1 MQVTREVK
9 HALRSLLK
17 RRAFSI
23 ITVLVLALGI
33 GANTAI
39 FSVVNSVLL
48 RPLPFQDPARLVQ
61 IWHVPPAKSFPGMDK
76 FTVSPANF
84 LDWQAQNDTLD
95 MAIYGFQSFTLTGTG
110 HPEPV
115 YGYRVSSRFFPVL
128 GVQPLM
134 GRTFSAEDDS
144 EGSARTVVISEG
156 FWRSNLGG
164 NSNVIGESIR
174 FSDQPYTVIGVMP
187 GTFAFPA
194 GTPATQVWTGLHW
207 SAKDR
212 AVRGNHNYLAI
223 GRLKPGA
230 TLEKARAELSA
241 VSKRMEE
248 QYPADDAGW
257 GAKITPLREEL
268 VGDVRPALLVL
279 LGAVGFVLL
288 IACANV
294 ANLVLATTLAR
305 RKELAIRTAL
315 GAGRWNLIRQVLL
328 ETTLLAIA
336 GGSLGLFFAHFGI
349 QLIVNFLSDQL
360 PRVREISMDGGVLLF
375 TLLLS
380 VITGLL
386 AGLLPAWRFTKG
398 DVNEAL
404 KQGLGR
410 TDSDASGGR
419 IRNVLVTAEVA
430 LSLMLLVGAGLMIRT
445 LFHLQKMDTGIDPHN
460 VLTST
465 LPIPKSKYATD
476 SQQRTFYDQML
487 AKVRAIPGVE
497 SAGMID
503 DLPFQGGSTQ
513 PIGIEGRPALQM
525 SDQPEVAVRKITP
538 GYLQTMKVPLL
549 RGRDIQDSDT
559 VDHEPVI
566 LISDA
571 LAKKFFPDENPI
583 GRHLTLALEDT
594 GRDLKPTP
602 RTIVGIV
609 GNVKVDGIDNDMPET
624 AVYDPFYQMPS
635 WNMTLAVR
643 TSGDP
648 NAITNAVRNAVQSI
662 DSDISLRDIATM
674 QEVAATSIA
683 QRRFTMMLLVTFAAL
698 AVVLAAV
705 GIYSVLSYAVRRR
718 VREIGIRMALG
729 AQIRD
734 VIRLIVVDGM
744 IPTAIGVVIGA
755 AGALALGR
763 VLASI
768 IYGVSSRDAVT
779 FVSVSALLLAI
790 ALGATAFPAY
800 RATQVQPVKILREE

>member
-1 MQVTREVK
+1 MQIARELK
-9 HALRSLLK
+9 HAARSLLK

-23 ITVLVLALGI
+23 IIILVLALGI

-48 RPLPFQDPARLVQ
+48 RPLPFHNPSRLVQ
-61 IWHVPPAKSFPGMDK
+61 IWHVPPAKSFPGIDT
-76 FTVSPANF
+76 FSISPANF

-95 MAIYGFQSFTLTGTG
+95 MAIYHFQGSTLTGTG
-110 HPEPV
+110 HPTPV
-115 YGYRVSSRFFPVL
+115 YGYMVSSSFFPIL

-134 GRTFSAEDDS
+134 GRTFSAEDDN

-156 FWRSNLGG
+156 LWRSNFGG
-164 NSNVIGESIR
+164 NPNILGQTIH
-174 FSDQPYTVIGVMP
+174 FADQPYTVIGVMP

-194 GTPATQVWTGLHW
+194 GDPATQYWTGLHW
-207 SAKDR
+207 DAKER

-230 TLEKARAELSA
+230 TLQKAQSELSA
-241 VSKRMEE
+241 ISARLEKE
-248 QYPADDAGW
+248 YPADDAGW
-257 GAKITPLREEL
+257 GAKIISLREQL
-268 VGDVRPALLVL
+268 VGDARPALLVL

-336 GGSLGLFFAHFGI
+336 GGALALFFARFGI

-360 PRVREISMDGGVLLF
+360 PRVREIRMDSEVLLF

-380 VITGLL
+380 LLTGLL
-386 AGLLPAWRFTKG
+386 AGFLPAWRFTKA

-410 TDSDASGGR
+410 TDSDASGGLTR
-419 IRNVLVTAEVA
+419 KVLVAAEVA
-430 LSLMLLVGAGLMIRT
+430 LSLILLVGAGLMIRT
-445 LFHLQKMDTGIDPHN
+445 LFHLQQMDTGIDARN

-465 LPIPKSKYATD
+465 LAIPKSKYATD
-476 SQQRTFYDQML
+476 AQQRTFYDQVL
-487 AKVRAIPGVE
+487 TKIRALPGVE
-497 SAGMID
+497 SASMID

-538 GYLQTMKVPLL
+538 GYLQTMKIPLL

-559 VDHEPVI
+559 AGHEPVI
-566 LISDA
+566 LISDS
-571 LAKKFFPDENPI
+571 LAKKFFPNENPI

-594 GRDLKPTP
+594 GRYLTPTP
-602 RTIVGIV
+602 RAIVGIV
-609 GNVKVDGIDNDMPET
+609 GDVKVDGIDSNLPET

-648 NAITNAVRNAVQSI
+648 NAITNSIRNVVQSV

-674 QEVAATSIA
+674 EDVAASSIA
-683 QRRFTMMLLVTFAAL
+683 QRRFTMMLLVTFAGLAL
-698 AVVLAAV
+698 VLAAV
-705 GIYSVLSYAVRRR
+705 GIYSVLSYSVRRR

-734 VIRLIVVDGM
+734 VIRLIIVDGM
-744 IPTAIGVVIGA
+744 IPTLIGVVIGT
-755 AGALALGR
+755 AGALALGK

-768 IYGVSSRDAVT
+768 IYGVSSRDAAT
-779 FVSVSALLLAI
+779 FVSVSALLILI
-790 ALGATAFPAY
+790 ALAAIAFPAY
-800 RATQVQPVKILREE
+800 RATQVQPVRILREE

>member
-1 MQVTREVK
+1 MQVVREVK

-17 RRAFSI
+17 RRAFSV

-48 RPLPFQDPARLVQ
+48 RPLPFNDASRLVQ
-61 IWHVPPAKSFPGMDK
+61 IWHVPPAKSFPGIDK

-95 MAIYGFQSFTLTGTG
+95 MAIYHFESFTLTGAG
-110 HPEPV
+110 HSEPV
-115 YGYRVSSRFFPVL
+115 YGYSVSSRFFPVL

-134 GRTFSAEDDS
+134 GRTFSADDDT
-144 EGSARTVVISEG
+144 EGSTRTVVISEG

-164 NSNVIGESIR
+164 NPNVLGQTIR

-207 SAKDR
+207 DAKER
-212 AVRGNHNYLAI
+212 AVRGNHNYFAI

-230 TLEKARAELSA
+230 TLEKANAELSA
-241 VSKRMEE
+241 ASMRMEKE
-248 QYPADDAGW
+248 YPADDAGW
-257 GAKITPLREEL
+257 GTKIIPLREEL

-315 GAGRWNLIRQVLL
+315 GAGRWSLIRQVLL

-336 GGSLGLFFAHFGI
+336 GGALGLFFAHFGV

-360 PRVREISMDGGVLLF
+360 PRVREISLDSEVLLF
-375 TLLLS
+375 TALLS

-386 AGLLPAWRFTKG
+386 AGLLPAWRFTRG

-419 IRNVLVTAEVA
+419 IRNVLVTVEVA

-445 LFHLQKMDTGIDPHN
+445 LFRLQKMDTGIDTQN
-460 VLTST
+460 VLTASV
-465 LPIPKSKYATD
+465 PIPKSKYTTD
-476 SQQRTFYDQML
+476 AEQRTFYDQVL
-487 AKVRAIPGVE
+487 AKVRTIPGVE
-497 SAGMID
+497 AASMID
-503 DLPFQGGSTQ
+503 TLPFQGGSTQ

-538 GYLQTMKVPLL
+538 GYLQTMKIPLL

-559 VDHEPVI
+559 VDHEQVI

-571 LAKKFFPDENPI
+571 LAKKFFPDEDPM

-609 GNVKVDGIDNDMPET
+609 GNVKVDGIDNDMPMT
-624 AVYDPFYQMPS
+624 AVYDPFHQMPS
-635 WNMTLAVR
+635 WFMTLSVR
-643 TSGDP
+643 TAGNP
-648 NAITNAVRNAVQSI
+648 NGITNSVRNAVQSV

-674 QEVAATSIA
+674 EEVAATSIA
-683 QRRFTMMLLVTFAAL
+683 QRRFTMMLLVTFAGL

-734 VIRLIVVDGM
+734 VVRLIVIDGI
-744 IPTAIGVVIGA
+744 IPTLLGVAIGA

-768 IYGVSSRDAVT
+768 VYGVSSRDAAT
-779 FVSVSALLLAI
+779 FFSVSALLVVVALA
-790 ALGATAFPAY
+790 ATAFPAY
-800 RATQVQPVKILREE
+800 RATQVEPVRILREE